1 MKPIKYIGATL
12 VVAAAFG
19 IVACDTDNISAPEY
33 NNVNSSAV
41 EQLNPLQSSS
51 SEAKIQPLSSSE
63 FVESSSAKS
72 ESSSSVANL
81 SSSSI
86 FETCKHVSDN
96 VCEPCPS
103 GETCACHPCRIGV
116 EHESRDCLTGATLY
130 CREGEWKT
138 VAEICPNG
146 RWTTHCN
153 GIWAQEPVCCEEKL
167 EETCRHISDYD
178 GMTAQGNCV
187 NQNGRTAVDCVTGEN
202 YECKNNNW
210 QPVACMDIKPTEC
223 KPGMVGCD
231 YRLCQP
237 DGVREIAD
245 CESGAIYV
253 CNGEMWEIKK
263 TEENQHCARG
273 ELEYCAACFEE
284 GAFNG
289 HYKCVQ
295 GKWLKMGMGDE
306 ICEHI
311 TDFRCAEGK
320 TRCSIACDENLQ
332 KRTQDC
338 KTGEMY
344 VCQSGLWTLELLDC
358 DSDAD
363 GCGREILQ
371 PTCDAQNGGNCALP
385 LMDYERCARGE
396 KEFCNSNN
404 SWLSESCE
412 ESELSRDLRIE
423 MQDGSY
429 RSENYIC
436 VKGRWV
442 ERYKYYECGEKESC
456 VTASVRCPSLGVEGT
471 ACSENGSSK
480 VVDSCAFTCSNGVYK
495 YTPAPL

>member
-1 MKPIKYIGATL
+1 MKKNHYVKAMSL
-12 VVAAAFG
+12 AVVAATSFAV
-19 IVACDTDNISAPEY
+19 VACDNDTLSGPDFNSG
-33 NNVNSSAV
+33 NSSAA
-41 EQLNPLQSSS
+41 EQPAPQSSS
-51 SEAKIQPLSSSE
+51 SEVVVSSSSDIPLSSMCNAFLPECGYTVEQLCEMGVTSYCASSSSSVKNSSSSFSQKPLSSSS
-63 FVESSSAKS
+63 VE
-72 ESSSSVANL
+72 V
-81 SSSSI
+81 
-86 FETCKHVSDN
+86 
-96 VCEPCPS
+96 
-103 GETCACHPCRIGV
+103 
-116 EHESRDCLTGATLY
+116 
-130 CREGEWKT
+130 
-138 VAEICPNG
+138 CPNG
-146 RWTTHCN
+146 HWTTHCN
-153 GIWAQEPVCCEEKL
+153 GIWAQEPVCCEEKF

-344 VCQSGLWTLELLDC
+344 VCQSGLWTLELRDC

-423 MQDGSY
+423 MLDGSY

>member
-72 ESSSSVANL
+72 ESSSSVKLNISSSSFSQKPL
-81 SSSSI
+81 SSSSV
-86 FETCKHVSDN
+86 ET
-96 VCEPCPS
+96 
-103 GETCACHPCRIGV
+103 
-116 EHESRDCLTGATLY
+116 
-130 CREGEWKT
+130 
-138 VAEICPNG
+138 CPNG

-153 GIWAQEPVCCEEKL
+153 GIWAREPVCCEENL

-344 VCQSGLWTLELLDC
+344 VCQSGLWTLELRDC

-423 MQDGSY
+423 MLDGSY

-442 ERYKYYECGEKESC
+442 ERYKYYECGEEESC

>member
-1 MKPIKYIGATL
+1 MKKNLYVKAMSL
-12 VVAAAFG
+12 AVVAATSFAV
-19 IVACDTDNISAPEY
+19 VACDSDTLSGPDFNSG
-33 NNVNSSAV
+33 NGGKSSAV
-41 EQLNPLQSSS
+41 EQPAPQSSS
-51 SEAKIQPLSSSE
+51 SEV
-63 FVESSSAKS
+63 VESSSAKS
-72 ESSSSVANL
+72 ESSSSVKLNISSSSFSQKPL
-81 SSSSI
+81 SSSSV
-86 FETCKHVSDN
+86 ET
-96 VCEPCPS
+96 
-103 GETCACHPCRIGV
+103 
-116 EHESRDCLTGATLY
+116 
-130 CREGEWKT
+130 
-138 VAEICPNG
+138 CPNG

-237 DGVREIAD
+237 DGVQEIAD

-344 VCQSGLWTLELLDC
+344 VCQSGLWTLELRDC

>member
-1 MKPIKYIGATL
+1 MKKNPYVKAL
-12 VVAAAFG
+12 SLAVVAATSFAV
-19 IVACDTDNISAPEY
+19 VACDSDTLSGPDFNSG
-33 NNVNSSAV
+33 NGGKSSAV
-41 EQLNPLQSSS
+41 EQPAPQSSS
-51 SEAKIQPLSSSE
+51 SEV
-63 FVESSSAKS
+63 VESSSAKS
-72 ESSSSVANL
+72 ESSSSVKLNISSSSFSQKPL
-81 SSSSI
+81 SSSSV
-86 FETCKHVSDN
+86 ET
-96 VCEPCPS
+96 
-103 GETCACHPCRIGV
+103 
-116 EHESRDCLTGATLY
+116 
-130 CREGEWKT
+130 
-138 VAEICPNG
+138 CPNG

-344 VCQSGLWTLELLDC
+344 VCQSGLWTLELRDC

-423 MQDGSY
+423 MLDGSY

-471 ACSENGSSK
+471 ACSENGLSK

>member
-1 MKPIKYIGATL
+1 MKKNLYVKAMSL
-12 VVAAAFG
+12 AVVAATSFAV
-19 IVACDTDNISAPEY
+19 VACDNDTLSGPDFNSG
-33 NNVNSSAV
+33 NGGKSSAV
-41 EQLNPLQSSS
+41 EQPAPQSSS
-51 SEAKIQPLSSSE
+51 SEV
-63 FVESSSAKS
+63 VESSSAKS
-72 ESSSSVANL
+72 ESSSSVKLNISSSSFSQKPL
-81 SSSSI
+81 SSSSV
-86 FETCKHVSDN
+86 ET
-96 VCEPCPS
+96 
-103 GETCACHPCRIGV
+103 
-116 EHESRDCLTGATLY
+116 
-130 CREGEWKT
+130 
-138 VAEICPNG
+138 CPNG

-187 NQNGRTAVDCVTGEN
+187 NQNGRTAVDCVSGAN
-202 YECKNNNW
+202 YECENNNW
-210 QPVACMDIKPTEC
+210 QPVTCLNIKPNEC
-223 KPGMVGCD
+223 EPGMAGCD

-237 DGVREIAD
+237 DGIQEIAD
-245 CESGAIYV
+245 CENGVIYV
-253 CNGEMWEIKK
+253 CNGEMWNVKK

-273 ELEYCAACFEE
+273 ELEYCEACFEE

-295 GKWLKMGMGDE
+295 GKWRKMGMGDE

-311 TDFRCAEGK
+311 TDFRCGEGM
-320 TRCSIACDENLQ
+320 TRCSIACDEKLQ
-332 KRTQDC
+332 KRTLDC
-338 KTGEMY
+338 KTGEQF
-344 VCQSGLWTLELLDC
+344 VCRGGSWTLELHDC
-358 DSDAD
+358 ASDAE

-404 SWLSESCE
+404 SWLSEPCE

-423 MQDGSY
+423 MPDGSY
-429 RSENYIC
+429 RAENYIC

-442 ERYKYYECGEKESC
+442 ERFKYYECGEKENCSP
-456 VTASVRCPSLGVEGT
+456 ASVRCSSLGVEGT

>member
-1 MKPIKYIGATL
+1 MKKNHYVKAMSL
-12 VVAAAFG
+12 AVVAATSFAV
-19 IVACDTDNISAPEY
+19 VACDNDTLSGPDFNSG
-33 NNVNSSAV
+33 NSSAV
-41 EQLNPLQSSS
+41 EQPAPQSSS
-51 SEAKIQPLSSSE
+51 SEVVVSSSSDIPLSSMCNAFLPECGYTVEQLCEMGVTSYCASSSSSVKNSSSSFSQKPLSSSS
-63 FVESSSAKS
+63 VE
-72 ESSSSVANL
+72 V
-81 SSSSI
+81 
-86 FETCKHVSDN
+86 
-96 VCEPCPS
+96 
-103 GETCACHPCRIGV
+103 
-116 EHESRDCLTGATLY
+116 
-130 CREGEWKT
+130 
-138 VAEICPNG
+138 CPNG
-146 RWTTHCN
+146 HWTTHCN
-153 GIWAQEPVCCEEKL
+153 GIWAQEPVCCEEKI

-187 NQNGRTAVDCVTGEN
+187 DQNGRTAVDCVTGEN

-344 VCQSGLWTLELLDC
+344 VCQSGLWTLELRDC

-363 GCGREILQ
+363 GCEREILQ
-371 PTCDAQNGGNCALP
+371 PTCDAQNDGNCALP

-423 MQDGSY
+423 MLDGSY